1 MNRVEVLAPAGD
13 LDKLITAINYGADAV
28 FMAGEEFGL
37 RTASKNFSNEQIVE
51 ALNYAHDRGKKLYIT
66 MNIIAHNADFAKLD
80 SYVEFLDSIGVDGVI
95 VADPGIFMRIKQKAP
110 NLEQHISTQASITNA
125 DTVNFW
131 YSQGVRRVVLAR
143 ELSIDEIKGIRAN
156 IPDDMELEV
165 FVHGAMCISYSGRC
179 LLSNYFTHRDAN
191 KGDCAQSCR
200 WKYRLVEE
208 TRPGE
213 YYPIEENE
221 RGTFIFNSKDL
232 CLIDYI
238 DQLIEAGVNSLK
250 IEGRVK
256 TQFYVATVVRAYRLA
271 VDAYY
276 NGEYNQELK
285 EFLFEE
291 IKKASYRDFTT
302 GFMFGKPGDEEQNYD
317 SSAYIR
323 GYDFLGIVLDYDEE
337 NKEATIEQRNK
348 FIVGDL
354 IESFGPYKEIHE
366 FKIDYI
372 KDEDGNLVDYAN
384 KAKQIVK
391 INVPCKLLKGD
402 MLRRKVHEQETI

>member
-1 MNRVEVLAPAGD
+1 MKQVELLAPAGD
-13 LDKLITAINYGADAV
+13 LDKLKTAIDYGADAV

-37 RTASKNFSNEQIVE
+37 RTASKNFSNDQILE
-51 ALNYAHDRGKKLYIT
+51 AVKYVHERDKKLYIT
-66 MNIIAHNADFAKLD
+66 MNIIAHEVDFERLD
-80 SYVEFLDSIGVDGVI
+80 DYVEFLDHAGVDGVI

-125 DTVNFW
+125 ETVNFW
-131 YSQGVRRVVLAR
+131 YQLGARRVVLAR
-143 ELSIDEIKGIRAN
+143 ELSIDEIRNIRAN
-156 IPDDMELEV
+156 IADDMELEV

-191 KGDCAQSCR
+191 HGDCAQSCR

-232 CLIDYI
+232 CLIEYI
-238 DQLIEAGVNSLK
+238 DQLVDAGVASLK

-256 TQFYVATVVRAYRLA
+256 TQFYVATVVRAYRIAL
-271 VDAYY
+271 DAYEK
-276 NGEYNQELK
+276 GEYTDDLK
-285 EFLFEE
+285 QYLLEE
-291 IKKASYRDFTT
+291 VKKASYRDFTT
-302 GFMFGKPGDEEQNYD
+302 GFFLGKPTDVDQNYD

-323 GYDFLGIVLDYDEE
+323 GYDFLGTVLDYDETSG
-337 NKEATIEQRNK
+337 KATIEQRNK
-348 FIVGDL
+348 FVIGD
-354 IESFGPYKEIHE
+354 EVEVFGPYKDFHKFTITEIE
-366 FKIDYI
+366 
-372 KDEDGNLVDYAN
+372 DEDGQGIEMAN

-391 INVPCKLLKGD
+391 IKVDKKIFKGD
-402 MLRRKVHEQETI
+402 MLRRKVDEE

>member
-1 MNRVEVLAPAGD
+1 MRKVELLAPAGD
-13 LDKLITAINYGADAV
+13 LDKLKTAIDYGADAV

-37 RTASKNFSNEQIVE
+37 RTASKNFSNDQILEAVE
-51 ALNYAHDRGKKLYIT
+51 YAHARGKKLHIT
-66 MNIIAHNADFAKLD
+66 MNILAHNTDFDKLD
-80 SYVEFLDSIGVDGVI
+80 EYIEFIYKAGVDAVI
-95 VADPGIFMRIKQKAP
+95 VADPGVFSRVKAVAP
-110 NLEQHISTQASITNA
+110 DLEIHISTQASITNA
-125 DTVNFW
+125 QTVKFW
-131 YSQGVRRVVLAR
+131 YDLGAKRAVLAR
-143 ELSIDEIKGIRAN
+143 ELSLEEIINIRKN

-232 CLIDYI
+232 CMIDHI
-238 DQLIEAGVNSLK
+238 DKLIEAGISSFK

-271 VDAYY
+271 IDAYY
-276 NGEYNQELK
+276 KGEYNQELK
-285 EFLFEE
+285 SFLLEE

-302 GFMFGKPGDEEQNYD
+302 GFMFGLPGHEEQNYD
-317 SSAYIR
+317 SSSYIR
-323 GYDFLGIVLDYDEE
+323 GYDFLGIVLDYDENRGE
-337 NKEATIEQRNK
+337 VTVEQRNK
-348 FIVGDL
+348 FVVGDQ
-354 IESFGPYKEIHE
+354 IEAFGPYKEVHK
-366 FKIDYI
+366 FTIDYI
-372 KDEDGNLVDYAN
+372 KDEDGNPIEMAN
-384 KAKQIVK
+384 RAKQIVK
-391 INVPCKLLKGD
+391 INAPKALKIGD
-402 MLRRKVHEQETI
+402 MLRRKNHEKD